1 MKSEKQKTDY
11 KIFTFTALIFLG
23 VTVAALL
30 VFATVMYLIE
40 GGYEYSP
47 LFATISAAIGSLV
60 SSLFLARKKQKNG
73 LLIGGAMGI
82 IVFLLL
88 LITALI
94 LGNFKPSINTLFRF
108 VIIMLSSLIGGVIGV
123 NKNSNPKYI

>member
-1 MKSEKQKTDY
+1 MKREKQKTDY
-11 KIFTFTALIFLG
+11 KIYILTALIFLG

-73 LLIGGAMGI
+73 LLTGGAMGI

-94 LGNFKPSINTLFRF
+94 LGNFKPSINTFFRF
-108 VIIMLSSLIGGVIGV
+108 IIIMLSSLIGGVIGV

>member
-82 IVFLLL
+82 TVFLLL

-108 VIIMLSSLIGGVIGV
+108 IIIMLSSLIGGVIGV
-123 NKNSNPKYI
+123 NKNSYPKYI

>member
-82 IVFLLL
+82 TVFLLL

-108 VIIMLSSLIGGVIGV
+108 LFIMLSSLIGGVIDV

>member
-1 MKSEKQKTDY
+1 MNKEKQKIDY
-11 KIFTFTALIFLG
+11 KILTFTALIFLG
-23 VTVAALL
+23 VTLGALL

-60 SSLFLARKKQKNG
+60 ASLFLARKKQKNG

-82 IVFLLL
+82 IVFFLL
-88 LITALI
+88 LIMALI

-108 VIIMLSSLIGGVIGV
+108 IIIMLSSLIGGVIGV

>member
-11 KIFTFTALIFLG
+11 KIFAFTALIFLG

-94 LGNFKPSINTLFRF
+94 LGNFKPSINTFFRF
-108 VIIMLSSLIGGVIGV
+108 IIIMLSSLIGGVIGV

>member
-1 MKSEKQKTDY
+1 MNKEKQTIDY
-11 KIFTFTALIFLG
+11 KILTFTALIFLG

-60 SSLFLARKKQKNG
+60 ASLFLARKKQKNG

-88 LITALI
+88 LIMALI

-108 VIIMLSSLIGGVIGV
+108 IIIMLSSLIGGVIGV

>member
-82 IVFLLL
+82 TVFLLL

-94 LGNFKPSINTLFRF
+94 LGNFKPSINTFFRF
-108 VIIMLSSLIGGVIGV
+108 IIIMLSSLIGGVIGV

>member
-23 VTVAALL
+23 VTAAALL

-47 LFATISAAIGSLV
+47 LFATISAAMGSLV
-60 SSLFLARKKQKNG
+60 SSLFFARKKQKNG
-73 LLIGGAMGI
+73 LLIGAAMGI

>member
-88 LITALI
+88 LITALV

>member
-11 KIFTFTALIFLG
+11 KIFAFMALIFLG
-23 VTVAALL
+23 VTVSALL

-94 LGNFKPSINTLFRF
+94 LGNFKPSINTFFRF
-108 VIIMLSSLIGGVIGV
+108 IIIMLSSLIGGVIGV